1 MSYFIIVEAFQK
13 RISILRSCM
22 LMEMSCISR
31 LFKDPPRNLS
41 YLKIIEIFFPQ
52 MHSEFHEGME

>member
-31 LFKDPPRNLS
+31 LFKDPP
-41 YLKIIEIFFPQ
+41 ET
-52 MHSEFHEGME
+52 